1 MTGLLFR
8 PMSLPLLLLVSALLG
23 LGLMARTVP
32 VALVLGTAPYWE
44 FPQLFEI
51 IGSNDVAD
59 VLLGNIYF
67 INAPWGWPLLH
78 IPKLG
83 APAGTNLYW
92 LDAIPWLALLGKL
105 AGQHLLG
112 PYWVVCFVGPGMAMT
127 WLLAEAGERN
137 LAMAVAG
144 TLLANNTIPLLG
156 RGGGLALSAMFLL
169 VVALALYVRGARG
182 GRGVA
187 AGWIALLAL
196 AVATNVYL
204 LAMIGGVWAA
214 SLLQRLGADRRPA
227 RAGKEAVVGLVAV
240 LGVVYAAGMLSG
252 TLRGAGGS
260 GFGMRSM
267 NLLAPLVPQDAGLI
281 PASIGYRIGLSGQF
295 ADTNVYLGLGV
306 LALVG
311 AAILTCLA
319 HWRWAVATARRHMW
333 LGLLLAGCVAFAL
346 SHRVYLG
353 SRLLLAVPLPETL
366 LYTLGTI
373 GTSIRFFWLVGYA
386 LTAAALVVLARHWR
400 PPALLAMLALAC
412 LAQLLDVE
420 PTRARMAA
428 NLAGPAPAAIDRAA
442 VRAELAGARSVLVYP
457 SWGCVLPLVESGRMP
472 QAERDLRLQQNVEIQ
487 LLAAR
492 ANLPINSV
500 YNARL
505 RPDCA
510 VEAAEVAKP
519 PPPGAVMFLLK
530 GFPSPS
536 GTICRTVGDLTVC
549 RAR

>member
-1 MTGLLFR
+1 MIDMLLR
-8 PMSLPLLLLVSALLG
+8 PRPLPVLLLVSALLG

-32 VALVLGTAPYWE
+32 VGLVLGTAPYWG
-44 FPQLFEI
+44 FPQLYGPL
-51 IGSNDVAD
+51 GSSDVAE

-78 IPKLG
+78 IPRLG

-105 AGQHLLG
+105 AGGHLLG
-112 PYWVVCFVGPGMAMT
+112 PYWVLCFVAPGMAMT
-127 WLLAEAGERN
+127 WLLAEAGQRN
-137 LAMAVAG
+137 LALSLAG
-144 TLLANNTIPLLG
+144 TVLADSTLPLLG

-169 VVALALYVRGARG
+169 VLALALYLRGAG
-182 GRGVA
+182 GRRGVA
-187 AGWIALLAL
+187 GGWVALLAL
-196 AVATNVYL
+196 AAATNVYL
-204 LAMIGGVWAA
+204 LAMVGGVWAA
-214 SLLQRLGADRRPA
+214 SLLQRLARDGRLV
-227 RAGKEAVVGLVAV
+227 RAGLEFCIGVASV

-252 TLRGAGGS
+252 ELRGAGGG
-260 GFGMRSM
+260 GFGVRSM
-267 NLLAPLVPQDAGLI
+267 NLLAPLLPQDAGLV
-281 PASIGYRIGLSGQF
+281 PASKGYRVGHSGQF
-295 ADTNVYLGLGV
+295 ADTIVYLGLGV
-306 LALVG
+306 LGLAAAAG
-311 AAILTCLA
+311 ATCA
-319 HWRWAVATARRHMW
+319 RHWRWALATARRHAW
-333 LGLLLAGCVAFAL
+333 LGLVLAGCVALAL
-346 SHRVYLG
+346 SHLVYLG
-353 SRLLLAVPLPETL
+353 SRLVVAVPLPEAL
-366 LYTLGTI
+366 LYALGTV

-386 LTAAALVVLARHWR
+386 LVAAALVVLARHWR
-400 PPALLAMLALAC
+400 PAPLLLALAAAC
-412 LAQLLDVE
+412 AAQLLDVE

-442 VRAELAGARSVLVYP
+442 VRAELSGARSVLVYP
-457 SWGCVLPLVESGRMP
+457 SWGCVLPLVEAGRMP

-510 VEAAEVAKP
+510 AEAAAMART

-530 GFPSPS
+530 GFPPPA
-536 GTICRTVGDLTVC
+536 GTICRTVADLTVC